1 MYVKV
6 CLMDCRH
13 SAGAGADG
21 LYREDVLFHGSLPS
35 HGDVIEPGNQHGLAS
50 YRFAVEAV
58 PGERESISHETWGE
72 ARTEVIPYEETAD
85 KSLYSMKNRY
95 NGVDYD
101 PNSIG

>member
-1 MYVKV
+1 MKMFYS
-6 CLMDCRH
+6 MD
-13 SAGAGADG
+13 
-21 LYREDVLFHGSLPS
+21 PS
-35 HGDVIEPGNQHGLAS
+35 RAIGHWYGDVIEPGNQHGLAS
-50 YRFAVEAV
+50 YRIAVEAV

-85 KSLYSMKNRY
+85 KSLYSMENRY

>member
-1 MYVKV
+1 MKV
-6 CLMDCRH
+6 CLTDCRH

-21 LYREDVLFHGSLPS
+21 LYREDVLFHGSLPGHRS
-35 HGDVIEPGNQHGLAS
+35 LVRGCDRTGKSARP
-50 YRFAVEAV
+50 
-58 PGERESISHETWGE
+58 ESISHETWGE

-85 KSLYSMKNRY
+85 KSLYSMENRY